1 MIVCEQGFAKAQA
14 FLRCLERLPIRPR
27 IEGKPRLSLLQ
38 FGPKGAVPKARG

>member
-27 IEGKPRLSLLQ
+27 IEGKPRLRLL
-38 FGPKGAVPKARG
+38 